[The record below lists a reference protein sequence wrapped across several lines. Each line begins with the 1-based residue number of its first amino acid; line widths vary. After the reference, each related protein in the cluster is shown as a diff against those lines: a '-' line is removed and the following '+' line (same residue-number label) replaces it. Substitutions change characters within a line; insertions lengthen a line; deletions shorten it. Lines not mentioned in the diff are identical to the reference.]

1 MSRIQNVQ
9 KPRSVSFP
17 SGVAHKLNRQ
27 IVHSTKSLFLIDDSA
42 ENALHAAN
50 HSPPAKVLLFGDYPW
65 NAVVQHDQE
74 EPEDTMTYVQLKES
88 GRLEKRAE
96 RRKKLIQEGWLPEG
110 VERVRNWGEVI
121 EWVKRSEQ
129 GR

>member
-1 MSRIQNVQ
+1 M
-9 KPRSVSFP
+9 
-17 SGVAHKLNRQ
+17 Q

-50 HSPPAKVLLFGDYPW
+50 HSAPAKVLLFGDYPW

-110 VERVRNWGEVI
+110 VERVGNWGEVI